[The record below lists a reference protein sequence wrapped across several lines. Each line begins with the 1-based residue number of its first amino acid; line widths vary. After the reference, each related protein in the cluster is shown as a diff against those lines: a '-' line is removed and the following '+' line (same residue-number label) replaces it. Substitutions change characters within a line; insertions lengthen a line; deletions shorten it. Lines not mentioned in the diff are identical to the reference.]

1 MQTFTTLQDAKA
13 TLAEIINAQDGTYDL
28 DAIAD
33 EVIVLADPTESGAY
47 RLRLIDEDE
56 GFWDAVAA
64 HAL

>member
-1 MQTFTTLQDAKA
+1 MQTFTTLQDAEA
-13 TLAEIINAQDGTYDL
+13 ALAEIINAQDGNYDL

-33 EVIVLADPTESGAY
+33 EVVVLADPTESGAY
-47 RLRLIDEDE
+47 RLRLIDEGE

>member
-1 MQTFTTLQDAKA
+1 MQTFTTLHDAKA
-13 TLAEIINAQDGTYDL
+13 ALAEIIDAQDGNYDL
-28 DAIAD
+28 DTIAD

-56 GFWDAVAA
+56 GFWDAVVA